1 MRIVGVF
8 PQPNYILTVV
18 ADDGRIGH
26 FDVSPYL
33 KYEAFEDLRRP
44 GEFAKVINGGYFV
57 EWACGADLS
66 ADTIEARW
74 QVAED
79 VIGELAPA

>member
-1 MRIVGVF
+1 MRLVEVRPQDDFILYVMSENGETGV
-8 PQPNYILTVV
+8 
-18 ADDGRIGH
+18 

-33 KYEAFEDLRRP
+33 NSEAFQPLKNKEEFKKIHN
-44 GEFAKVINGGYFV
+44 GEYFV

-74 QVAED
+74 KKHQAR
-79 VIGELAPA
+79 